1 MAPSQVVGVAE
12 NPAAAMRVAAWS
24 NLAMAE
30 LLAMY
35 PRNAAEN
42 ATVNWGQ
49 VATYASTGLSSGTP
63 LDIRFYNDRV
73 NMIDGVK
80 SWGNDITTVRVD
92 TRLARNITAGP
103 DPAKVHRDP
112 WPDPAGNP
120 QPNAFDKRVGDG
132 SWGPSA
138 DFLGVGTVTQ
148 TASAGTDYAYAGK
161 AIFRAARG
169 QYHQSNLGHIRYSYL
184 AYPGYGLPTED
195 GKGFAPVYTATLNDL
210 LWAEG
215 LIRSGGNGAQA
226 AGLINKT
233 RVTRGGLTALT
244 GGEGMAALLAA
255 LQYEQDIELLG
266 MGSEPFFNRR
276 RIDGLLAMTPR
287 QMPIPAKELDVLKKE
302 FYSFGGPG
310 NPAGLAP
317 GVDDNGVPIISV
329 RERGE
334 ALLKAALQQARRHRR
349 D

>member
-1 MAPSQVVGVAE
+1 YSSAQLVKLVKTMQ
-12 NPAAAMRVAAWS
+12 
-24 NLAMAE
+24 AE
-30 LLAMY
+30 LLAYY

-42 ATVNWGQ
+42 GTVNWGQ
-49 VATYASTGLSSGTP
+49 VVTYASGGLSSGTP
-63 LDIRFYNDRV
+63 QDFTFYQDGI

-80 SWGNDITTVRVD
+80 TWGNAIPLMRVD
-92 TRLARNITAGP
+92 TRLAHNITDGP
-103 DPAKVHRDP
+103 NPALIHKDP

-132 SWGPSA
+132 SWGPSE
-138 DFLGVGTVTQ
+138 DFIGNGTVAETPN
-148 TASAGTDYAYAGK
+148 AGSDFAYAGV

-169 QYHQSNLGHIRYSYL
+169 QYHQSNLGQIRYSYL
-184 AYPGYGLPTED
+184 TYPGYGLPTED
-195 GKGFAPVYTATLNDL
+195 GTGQAPVYTATMNDL

-215 LIRSGGNGAQA
+215 LIRSGGNAAQA
-226 AGLINKT
+226 AALINKT
-233 RVTRGGLTALT
+233 RVTRGGLSTLT
-244 GGEGMAALLAA
+244 GGEGTAALLAA

-266 MGSEPFFNRR
+266 IGASPFYNRR

-287 QMPIPAKELDVLKKE
+287 QMPIPAKELAILKKE

-317 GVDDNGVPIISV
+317 PVDNNGMPIISA

-334 ALLKAALQQARRHRR
+334 RIIKDQLTQYRTRHRQ
-349 D
+349 